1 MKKIYLYILLFAV
14 NMLNAQPLSQ
24 RLDALVGSETLKTS
38 EIGVTVFDLT
48 EGRSLYDYQSE
59 KLYRPA
65 SIEKIITSVTTLAR
79 LGENYTFDTQLRYT
93 GTIRQDTLFG
103 NLYVIGGFDPLFGDE
118 DLGHLADAIRGVG
131 IRYIADT
138 LAADV
143 SMMDS
148 LYWGPG
154 WSWDDTPSSFQP
166 YLSPLMLNQGCV
178 DITVTPQE
186 KGTAAI
192 VECSPRSDY
201 YQVDNQA
208 VSLDPSAGKLK
219 ITRNWL
225 SNGNQITITGNVPR
239 VSKSTINVVSSQ
251 DFFMRTLVNRL
262 EERGIGVANSDYG
275 ECPVSTDSIPVTPI
289 IRLSRPLREVL
300 KEALKESN
308 NLCAEA
314 MFYHIAKGQF
324 SKKRIGSADGTD
336 AINSFM
342 NGAIGMN
349 PDHFNIVDGSGVS
362 LYNYV
367 SPKLMLEYLK
377 YAYYHRP
384 VFLPLYESLPIA
396 GVDGTLR
403 NRMKGTAAANNVHA
417 KTGSVKGVSSLAGY
431 VKARNGHELAFV
443 IINQNIMQ
451 LSKARDMQDKICV
464 ELAK

>member
-1 MKKIYLYILLFAV
+1 
-14 NMLNAQPLSQ
+14 
-24 RLDALVGSETLKTS
+24 
-38 EIGVTVFDLT
+38 
-48 EGRSLYDYQSE
+48 
-59 KLYRPA
+59 
-65 SIEKIITSVTTLAR
+65 
-79 LGENYTFDTQLRYT
+79 
-93 GTIRQDTLFG
+93 
-103 NLYVIGGFDPLFGDE
+103 
-118 DLGHLADAIRGVG
+118 
-131 IRYIADT
+131 
-138 LAADV
+138 
-143 SMMDS
+143 
-148 LYWGPG
+148 
-154 WSWDDTPSSFQP
+154 
-166 YLSPLMLNQGCV
+166 
-178 DITVTPQE
+178 
-186 KGTAAI
+186 
-192 VECSPRSDY
+192 
-201 YQVDNQA
+201 
-208 VSLDPSAGKLK
+208 
-219 ITRNWL
+219 
-225 SNGNQITITGNVPR
+225 
-239 VSKSTINVVSSQ
+239 
-251 DFFMRTLVNRL
+251 
-262 EERGIGVANSDYG
+262 
-275 ECPVSTDSIPVTPI
+275 
-289 IRLSRPLREVL
+289 
-300 KEALKESN
+300 
-308 NLCAEA
+308 

>member
-1 MKKIYLYILLFAV
+1 MKKIIVGLLLLAV

-24 RLDALVGSETLKTS
+24 RLDAIVNSDALKTS
-38 EIGVTVFDLT
+38 EIGITVFDLT

-79 LGENYTFDTQLRYT
+79 LTENYTFNTNLRYT

-103 NLYVIGGFDPLFGDE
+103 NLYVIGGFDPLFSDE
-118 DLGHLADAIRGVG
+118 NLTHLADAIHGVG

-148 LYWGPG
+148 IYWGPG
-154 WSWDDTPSSFQP
+154 WSWDDTPNSFQP

-178 DITVTPQE
+178 DVTVIPQE
-186 KGTAAI
+186 KGTLAA
-192 VECSPRSDY
+192 VECVPRSDF
-201 YQVDNQA
+201 YQINNQA
-208 VSLDPSAGKLK
+208 VSNDPNAGKLVV
-219 ITRNWL
+219 TRNWL
-225 SNGNQITITGNVPR
+225 ENGNTISITGNVTR
-239 VSKSTINVVSSQ
+239 QTKSSINVVSSQ
-251 DFFMRTLVNRL
+251 AFFMRTLINRL
-262 EERGIGVANSDYG
+262 EERGIGVAATDYMD
-275 ECPVSTDSIPVTPI
+275 CPATSDSIPVTPI
-289 IRLSRPLREVL
+289 ITLSRPLREVL

-314 MFYHIAKGQF
+314 MFYHIASKQF
-324 SKKRIGSADGTD
+324 SRKRIGAADGTD

-342 NGAIGMN
+342 RGAVGIN
-349 PDHFNIVDGSGVS
+349 PEHYSIVDGSGVS

-367 SPKLMLEYLK
+367 SPKLIAEYLK

-384 VFLPLYESLPIA
+384 VFLSLYDSLPIA

-431 VKARNGHELAFV
+431 VKASNGHQLAFV

-451 LSKARDMQDKICV
+451 LKKARDLQDKICV
-464 ELAK
+464 ELTK